1 MKRLLLSLLTL
12 SAIHLN
18 AQQQQM
24 HLNDKEYLQYQG
36 VDVMLAW
43 DFYPEGHQGGVG
55 VIQNGE
61 RVATNGDIRLNPTP
75 GQWQPIP
82 KVGTRIVDKTT
93 GAISVHME
101 YPNEAIDRKG
111 FNPVIYPDLKFGY
124 TIHVVPAG
132 KSFKIIVDLDSTLPD
147 DWIGKVGFNF
157 ELLPSILFGKSYYM
171 DKQFGIFP
179 RQSNEQNYVDDEGET
194 QVTPMATGNKLT
206 VAPESD

>member
-1 MKRLLLSLLTL
+1 MKNCILLSLLFISTQL
-12 SAIHLN
+12 L
-18 AQQQQM
+18 AQTSKQPM
-24 HLNDKEYLQYQG
+24 HLNDKEYLEYQG
-36 VDVMLAW
+36 VNVMLAW

-82 KVGTRIVDKTT
+82 KVGTRMVDKKT
-93 GAISVHME
+93 GTISVHMA

-111 FNPVIYPDLKFGY
+111 FNPIIYPDLKFGY

-132 KSFKIIVDLDSTLPD
+132 KAFKIVVDLDSALPD

-171 DKQFGIFP
+171 DKKFGIFP
-179 RQSNEQNYVDDEGET
+179 RQSNDQEYIDDEGET
-194 QVTPMATGNKLT
+194 QVTPMATGNQLT
-206 VAPESD
+206 VAP